1 MAAKREPFYWR
12 AFVTFYVV
20 FSFVVIALSGI
31 VLFVSPPGRIANW
44 SVWRMTGLDKADWQA
59 VHTIIAFLFVVAAA
73 FHIYFNWRVILGY
86 LRKRLNEGM
95 RRKRELGASMGVM
108 LILVVSTIAGA
119 PPFGTVM
126 DLGEDVKNSWG
137 DSSSEPPVPHA
148 ELWTV
153 EKFSETTRIP
163 VEKAVDNLRRS
174 GIEGFD
180 PKKTTLA
187 EIAEAHHLTPQAVY
201 QRARADASVA
211 PVPLA
216 EGGGYGRKT
225 VEDIANQLGIPVE
238 TAVERLKAN
247 GITAAERGDNIR
259 ELAERHGKRPIEI
272 ADLIQKQERN

>member
-20 FSFVVIALSGI
+20 LSFVVIALSGI

-44 SVWRMTGLDKADWQA
+44 SVWRMAGLEKANWQA
-59 VHTIIAFLFVVAAA
+59 VHTIVAFLFVVAAA

-95 RRKRELGASMGVM
+95 RRKRELAASLGVM
-108 LILVVSTIAGA
+108 LALVVATVAGA
-119 PPFGTVM
+119 PPFQTVM

-137 DSSSEPPVPHA
+137 DGASEPPVPHA

-153 EKFSETTRIP
+153 EKFSETTKIP
-163 VEKAVDNLRRS
+163 VEKAIDNLRRS
-174 GIEGFD
+174 GIDGID

-187 EIAEAHHLTPQAVY
+187 EIGDAHGLTPQAVY
-201 QRARADASVA
+201 QRARADAPVA
-211 PVPLA
+211 PVSLA

-225 VEDIANQLGIPVE
+225 VKDMASQLGIPVE

-247 GITAAERGDNIR
+247 GIVAEPETSIR

-272 ADLIQKQERN
+272 ADFVQKQDR